1 MSAAAFANGRVF
13 AVERGPDQP
22 YASLVHVLSPT
33 GKALF
38 EFGKGVIETAHG
50 AHIGDTPEGS
60 RLFITDM
67 GDFTVKVFDFESG
80 TLLRTFGEPH
90 KEGTSLDPIQFGN
103 VADVATDP
111 RNASRFFV
119 VDGDGGP
126 NNRLLALD
134 WASGRVLW
142 SRGGAPTAK
151 PGGFDVPHSVA
162 WDAGRQ
168 AVWVADRSNNR
179 TQVLSARDGSF
190 LFEWS
195 CFLPGSQPWSVR
207 IDSVR
212 GTVLVADGT
221 AGYLYVM
228 PLPSADDPNPAC
240 RVSQALPLPPAAAKL
255 HEMAVDETTGAIYIA
270 QVGDPTA
277 LLKLRVMPTGRD

>member
-1 MSAAAFANGRVF
+1 MRHQKTAQIELRFHRATPPPHTHTHRVPQLW
-13 AVERGPDQP
+13 R
-22 YASLVHVLSPT
+22 SP
-33 GKALF
+33 L
-38 EFGKGVIETAHG
+38 
-50 AHIGDTPEGS
+50 PS
-60 RLFITDM
+60 RP
-67 GDFTVKVFDFESG
+67 VPAPR
-80 TLLRTFGEPH
+80 LLRR
-90 KEGTSLDPIQFGN
+90 N